1 MEPMR
6 ETKIRVMIVDDS
18 TDARENTAKLLSFEP
33 EVEIVD
39 TAGSGTEC
47 IEKAPLAAPDV
58 LLMDV
63 NMPDMDGITATQV
76 LTAEMPGVGVI
87 ILSVEDDPEI
97 VRRALVAGA
106 RGYLVKPATHDQMMD
121 AIRQVYRL
129 QQHQPQN
136 QAERPAEDGP
146 PRRRTRF
153 ARVTQETQVTVTL
166 DLDGSGQG
174 TIQTGVP
181 FLDHLLHLFARHGR
195 FDLEI
200 TANGD
205 LDIDDHHTVEDVG
218 IVLGQAIRQA
228 TGDRAGIARYGH
240 AYAPMDEALAR
251 AVVDLS
257 GRPFTVYE
265 TPGLEP
271 TLGGVRIFH
280 TALAEEFWRAVAT
293 HSALTLHMD
302 LLRGSNAH
310 HCLEACAK
318 AVAVALHTATRR
330 VDPNG
335 AVPSTKGVLE

>member
-1 MEPMR
+1 MEH
-6 ETKIRVMIVDDS
+6 KIRVMIVDDS
-18 TDARENTAKLLSFEP
+18 ADSRENTAKLLGFEP
-33 EVEIVD
+33 EIEIVD

-47 IEKAPLAAPDV
+47 IDKAPLAAPDV

-76 LTAEMPGVGVI
+76 LTAEMPNVAVI

-106 RGYLVKPATHDQMMD
+106 RGYLVKPATHDQMME

-136 QAERPAEDGP
+136 QDAWAAADGP

-153 ARVTQETQVTVTL
+153 ARVTNETQITVTF

-181 FLDHLLHLFARHGR
+181 FLDHLLQSFARHGR
-195 FDLEI
+195 FDLDI

-205 LDIDDHHTVEDVG
+205 LAIDDHHTVEDVG
-218 IVLGQAIRQA
+218 IVLGQALRQA
-228 TGDRAGIARYGH
+228 AGDRAGIARYGH

-257 GRPFTVYE
+257 GRPFTVY
-265 TPGLEP
+265 TAPGLEP
-271 TLGGVRIFH
+271 TLGGVRVFH
-280 TALAEEFWRAVAT
+280 TGLAEEFWRALAT
-293 HSALTLHMD
+293 HAALTLHID
-302 LLRGSNAH
+302 LIRGHNAH
-310 HCLEACAK
+310 HCLEASAK
-318 AVAVALHTATRR
+318 AVAVGLRAATPRI
-330 VDPNG
+330 DPGG
-335 AVPSTKGVLE
+335 AVASTKGVLE